1 MHGKR
6 PNIVYIHS
14 HDTGRYIEPYGYG
27 IPTPNIRALAEDG
40 VLFRRAFCANPTCS
54 PSRAALL
61 TGTYPHQNGMWGLS
75 HRGWSMND
83 YAWHINTTLK
93 TAGYTTALSGI
104 QHIIAE
110 KRTGELGYDEV
121 LIPPGVPGSPELNAA
136 AFIHQQRESES
147 PFFLS
152 VGFGHTH
159 RRFPTKEEEF
169 TVDSRFVRPPE
180 PLPDTERTR
189 RDMAGFIT
197 SAQTLDRKMGVVFD
211 ALKESGQWDNTVIV
225 CTTDH
230 GIAFPRMKCNLQDS
244 GIGVM
249 LIMRGP
255 GGFTGGRIID
265 GLASQLD
272 IFPTLCEICDLEAP
286 DRLEGVSLVPLATG
300 EASAVREE
308 IHAEINYHASYEPVR
323 CVRTDRYKYIR
334 RFSDRTRPVLPNTDD
349 GFSKEVLLEAG
360 WPLPE
365 PEALYDTWL
374 DPNEA
379 HNLVADPNAAPVLDE
394 MRQRLRAWQERTGDA
409 ILEGDIPPAR
419 PGVYSDIDAVGT
431 RERVG
436 DFDECPQF

>member
-1 MHGKR
+1 
-6 PNIVYIHS
+6 
-14 HDTGRYIEPYGYG
+14 
-27 IPTPNIRALAEDG
+27 
-40 VLFRRAFCANPTCS
+40 
-54 PSRAALL
+54 
-61 TGTYPHQNGMWGLS
+61 
-75 HRGWSMND
+75 
-83 YAWHINTTLK
+83 
-93 TAGYTTALSGI
+93 
-104 QHIIAE
+104 
-110 KRTGELGYDEV
+110 
-121 LIPPGVPGSPELNAA
+121 
-136 AFIHQQRESES
+136 
-147 PFFLS
+147 
-152 VGFGHTH
+152 
-159 RRFPTKEEEF
+159 
-169 TVDSRFVRPPE
+169 
-180 PLPDTERTR
+180 
-189 RDMAGFIT
+189 
-197 SAQTLDRKMGVVFD
+197 MGVVFD